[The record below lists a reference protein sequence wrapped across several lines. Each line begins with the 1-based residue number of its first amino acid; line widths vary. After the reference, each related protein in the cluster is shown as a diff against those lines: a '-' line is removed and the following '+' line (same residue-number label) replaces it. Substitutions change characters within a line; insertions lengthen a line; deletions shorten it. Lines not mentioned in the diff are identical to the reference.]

1 MPVIGLAAF
10 LIPRSSFSQLLSPP
24 RPHWQEALGSA
35 WLLPLTG
42 LVVSS
47 LESRLSIINNTMQ
60 SSAPLPPDYNPRQH
74 QATASCSIFH
84 YEILT
89 PEKSIK
95 ETTGDRAH
103 CFFLRPRHPSPL
115 SPRGHV
121 TELAPGWFPLHGP
134 LGRHPA
140 HSPT

>member
-1 MPVIGLAAF
+1 ARYRPRC
-10 LIPRSSFSQLLSPP
+10 IPHSSFQLLAVVVSP

-89 PEKSIK
+89 PEKSTK

-103 CFFLRPRHPSPL
+103 CFFLRPRHPPL
-115 SPRGHV
+115 SP
-121 TELAPGWFPLHGP
+121 PGPCD
-134 LGRHPA
+134 
-140 HSPT
+140 